1 MLHPIHSKK
10 ENILVSALE
19 TLLKSTEEEFKNKSI
34 ESHIFGSVARNDA
47 DPYSDLDVWFTFED
61 QVFPEVFENRF
72 KYYNNIGKIIHTCE
86 APQNAPIGGVHTAL
100 IIKTETNYL
109 TMVDIYLCP
118 LSTAY
123 ITNDGKKLFGI
134 DLPQGTIGFNPQKIQ
149 IDENYRIDFFI
160 CFIFNTIKKII
171 RKSENPLDGVIREYN
186 NLQNNY
192 GIPVKTLNSEVHGIK
207 TLEDIIKN
215 VQMVSNEKQKIT
227 LDLILDFTMDLISE
241 VN

>member
-1 MLHPIHSKK
+1 MIQLTRPEK
-10 ENILVSALE
+10 EIISISGRETILKRAV
-19 TLLKSTEEEFKNKSI
+19 EEFKNKAI
-34 ESHIFGSVARNDA
+34 EAHVFGSVARNDA
-47 DPYSDLDVWFTFED
+47 DPYSDLDIWFTFED
-61 QVFPEVFENRF
+61 SSFSEIYENRF
-72 KYYNNIGKIIHTCE
+72 EYYNTNGKIIHACE

-100 IIKTETNYL
+100 IIEIEPGYL

-123 ITNDGKKLFGI
+123 ITDEAKKLFGI

-186 NLQNNY
+186 NLQHNY
-192 GIPVKTLNSEVHGIK
+192 GIPVKTLTSETHHVA
-207 TLEDIIKN
+207 TLEEIIQN
-215 VQMVSNEKQKIT
+215 TQIIANEKQKMT
-227 LDLILDFTMDLISE
+227 LDKILDFSGNLISRI
-241 VN
+241 N